1 MAERKEALPAMDL
14 TLWVV
19 SLMEDFLDESLLNVA
34 SVFLAEGFSTF
45 WAKRLLVLVNSRIKK
60 KHCRIVF
67 AHINGC

>member
-1 MAERKEALPAMDL
+1 MADRKEALLAMDL
-14 TLWVV
+14 TLCVV
-19 SLMEDFLDESLLNVA
+19 SLMEDFWDESLLNVA